1 MTLTLED
8 IRAQQF
14 TIVRLREGYAVKEV
28 DDFLDDVEAAL
39 TRLRRENEALRA
51 QLAAATRKR
60 SQQQSRQ
67 EVARPHPAVPPADR
81 AGPPA
86 PAPLPPRPATD
97 SGNAARLLEM
107 AQQVADRAT
116 ETARREAEALVGEA
130 RGRAESIERAARAK
144 ADALERDA
152 QDRHRS
158 SIGAL
163 ESARSVLQAR
173 IDSLHGFE
181 QEYRTRLK
189 SFVALQLNQLETP
202 VDGPPA
208 PLVRPETTGPSRP
221 APAPL
226 RVPVPAQL
234 RGFHLDDDD

>member
-51 QLAAATRKR
+51 QLAEATRKR
-60 SQQQSRQ
+60 TQQQSRQ
-67 EVARPHPAVPPADR
+67 QVAQPHPAVPPAGR
-81 AGPPA
+81 AWPQAPA
-86 PAPLPPRPATD
+86 PAPPRPAPD
-97 SGNAARLLEM
+97 AGNAARLLEM

-130 RGRAESIERAARAK
+130 RGRAESIERAARDRAE
-144 ADALERDA
+144 ALDRDA
-152 QDRHRS
+152 QDRHRT

-173 IDSLHGFE
+173 IDSLHSFE

-189 SFVALQLNQLETP
+189 SFVALQLNQLEIP
-202 VDGPPA
+202 ADGPPA
-208 PLVRPETTGPSRP
+208 PTATPETVTPSRP
-221 APAPL
+221 SPAPL
-226 RVPVPAQL
+226 KVPVPAQL